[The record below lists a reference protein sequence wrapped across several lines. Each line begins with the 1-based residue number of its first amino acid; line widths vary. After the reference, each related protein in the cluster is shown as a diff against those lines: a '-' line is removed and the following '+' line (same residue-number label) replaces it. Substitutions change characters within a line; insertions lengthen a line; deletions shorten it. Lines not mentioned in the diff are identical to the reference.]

1 MKALVRAYDW
11 LIMALAWLA
20 GAMTLA
26 IFVLVVVDVT
36 AREVVGSSLNY
47 TVGTVEYALLYF
59 TMFAAPYLVRTHGH
73 VYIEALITR
82 LPEPVR
88 RVQEKLVYVICA
100 VSCAVF
106 AVVSTML
113 LVEKIETGVIDIRGV
128 DFPGWLIVAPMPV
141 CYGLVTLEF
150 LRFLFGADSMYRAGG
165 PASNSL

>member
-1 MKALVRAYDW
+1 MNALVRAYDW

-36 AREVVGSSLNY
+36 AREVLGSSLNY
-47 TVGTVEYALLYF
+47 TIGTVEYALLYF

-73 VYIEALITR
+73 VYIEALIIR
-82 LPEPVR
+82 LPVPVQ
-88 RVQEKLVYVICA
+88 RVLEKIVYVICA
-100 VSCAVF
+100 VSCVIF

-113 LVEKIETGVIDIRGV
+113 LLEIIESGVIDIRGV
-128 DFPGWLIVAPMPV
+128 DFPGWLIVAPMPL

-150 LRFLFGADSMYRAGG
+150 LRFLFGGGSMYRAGAAAG
-165 PASNSL
+165 DSL